1 MSLQVLRD
9 HHGLSDGDMQRV
21 YRMLRV
27 HSLGFH
33 HLTCEATQHARD
45 RGTLLLSIW
54 RAYGGLWD
62 AALQVGVLLGQD
74 FISPCSATLELV
86 GMFFRRECCS
96 TRAPCSA
103 LSLRRLRGCRSVGE
117 CVVSRMTAAR
127 WQALA
132 KAIDSVASVCWPLGL
147 ESLPCPCADHI

>member
-1 MSLQVLRD
+1 
-9 HHGLSDGDMQRV
+9 MQRV

-74 FISPCSATLELV
+74 AVTNAQPPLKLV
-86 GMFFRRECCS
+86 DVLRRRVRCLD
-96 TRAPCSA
+96 RAPCSA
-103 LSLRRLRGCRSVGE
+103 LSLSE
-117 CVVSRMTAAR
+117 T
-127 WQALA
+127 
-132 KAIDSVASVCWPLGL
+132 
-147 ESLPCPCADHI
+147 